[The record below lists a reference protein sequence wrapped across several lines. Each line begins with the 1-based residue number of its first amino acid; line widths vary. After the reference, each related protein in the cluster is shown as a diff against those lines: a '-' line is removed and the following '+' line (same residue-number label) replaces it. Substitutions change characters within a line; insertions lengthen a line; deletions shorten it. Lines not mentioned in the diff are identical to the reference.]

1 MAQIAELIFSQNPG
15 SWVLCFFAYLY
26 QPFMTTKHINFVF
39 FNGFFSLQICLLF
52 DTYFDATAMTGNM
65 QLFISAQR
73 KIPTSFPGY
82 FYPD

>member
-1 MAQIAELIFSQNPG
+1 MAQFAEL
-15 SWVLCFFAYLY
+15 VFFTKFWSTLDQPYLR
-26 QPFMTTKHINFVF
+26 TKYINFVF
-39 FNGFFSLQICLLF
+39 FNGFFHCNVFF

-73 KIPTSFPGY
+73 KIPTSYQGY

>member
-1 MAQIAELIFSQNPG
+1 MAQFAELVFFTKFWFQGFVLLRIFRSTLFENE
-15 SWVLCFFAYLY
+15 VHKFC
-26 QPFMTTKHINFVF
+26 F
-39 FNGFFSLQICLLF
+39 FNGFFHCNVFF